1 MAQLL
6 EEIEWSAQILQPVA
20 DPAWEAEI
28 KRRGGRVSEVDRRV
42 SPSAWLREACLR
54 VTTYR
59 PERISQR
66 LANIGA
72 LVTAQE
78 NSCRYCYG
86 ANRAYMKVLGYSES
100 FISRI
105 ERDAHMAELDA
116 MERGFIT
123 FCRHLARSRPRPAK
137 AEREGLIALGYTP
150 IAVSEIAFLIS
161 MGCFYNRVGILS
173 ACPPELNFERMANG
187 PLGRLMGL
195 AAPLLRPF
203 MGGGKPVRTGA
214 TQGHQD
220 LAQGSFGPLVS
231 TLDGLAAAG
240 MLKDALDG
248 CFASKVL
255 SRRSKALM
263 FAIVGRTLACRFCE
277 DSARDIL
284 VDEAME
290 SAEIDA
296 TLATLDSTS
305 LGRNEALLLPWVRD
319 TVYYQTAAI
328 QQQTRLLAAQIGP
341 TAVLE
346 AIGVAA
352 LANATVRMAMLL
364 E

>member
-6 EEIEWSAQILQPVA
+6 GEIEWSEPILLPVA
-20 DPAWEAEI
+20 DPAWEAAI

-42 SPSAWLREACLR
+42 APNPWLRELCLR

-59 PERISQR
+59 PEQVSQR
-66 LANIGA
+66 LVNIGA

-86 ANRAYMKVLGYSES
+86 ANRAYMKILGYSES

-105 ERDAHMAELDA
+105 EHDAQMAELDP
-116 MERGFIT
+116 MERGFIA
-123 FCRHLARSRPRPAK
+123 FCRHLARSRPRPAR
-137 AEREGLIALGYTP
+137 AERDALVALGYAP
-150 IAVSEIAFLIS
+150 LAVSEIAFLVS
-161 MGCFYNRVGILS
+161 VGCFYNRVGILG
-173 ACPPELNFERMANG
+173 ACPPEVGFERFANG

-203 MGGGKPVRTGA
+203 MGTGKPVHAGPPVERGA
-214 TQGHQD
+214 V
-220 LAQGSFGPLVS
+220 AQGPFGPLVR
-231 TLDGLAAAG
+231 TLEGLEAAD
-240 MLKDALDG
+240 MLADALEG
-248 CFASKVL
+248 CFDSRVL
-255 SRRSKALM
+255 GLRCKALM

-277 DSARDIL
+277 DGARGMLADAGMSA
-284 VDEAME
+284 DEIGA
-290 SAEIDA
+290 A
-296 TLATLDSTS
+296 LATLDCAS
-305 LGRNEALLLPWVRD
+305 LDTHEALLLPWVRD

-328 QQQTRLLAAQIGP
+328 QRQTRALAAQIGP
-341 TAVLE
+341 AAILE